1 MDNEEFESLK
11 KDAELKKLNKEIVKL
26 DAESK
31 ELSWRKFSAWAPA
44 ISSIIIGFIT
54 LYFTISSGFLDGK
67 SALVKAE
74 ALVMQVRKDSLS
86 RTIDSLKSIY
96 RRDSMNL
103 LTRINNQN
111 KKLDSLSQKF
121 IQDKIKFDKERAK
134 NGYVISQKEKEIV
147 GLKNEKIRL
156 ISEKIKVENC
166 LIKAKEFL
174 KYCIRYEDYEPA
186 LNNQEFLIRGYKPP
200 YKTRFSLSLEEVA
213 NLNISSMTYDQFLK
227 EVAGYKAVGQLGT
240 GVNDYINS
248 SDGKQSVIVRSNFG
262 NFQATARNGI
272 SEIRSEFECYKSF
285 SNTQKLQ
292 LLKQMIIRTY

>member
-11 KDAELKKLNKEIVKL
+11 KDAELKKLNKEIAKIE
-26 DAESK
+26 AETEEIISK
-31 ELSWRKFSAWAPA
+31 RGSAWAPA
-44 ISSIIIGFIT
+44 VIAICSVIIVYVNGCLT
-54 LYFTISSGFLDGK
+54 DSK
-67 SALVKAE
+67 SKLVAE
-74 ALVMQVRKDSLS
+74 ETKNQQVKNDKSRAIFHRDSLILIS
-86 RTIDSLKSIY
+86 QK
-96 RRDSMNL
+96 
-103 LTRINNQN
+103 N
-111 KKLDSLSQKF
+111 KIQKQLDSLSQKF

-134 NGYVISQKEKEIV
+134 YGYVISRKEKEIG
-147 GLKNEKIRL
+147 GLKNEKIGL
-156 ISEKIKVENC
+156 ISEKINVENC

-186 LNNQEFLIRGYKPP
+186 LNNQEFLIKGYKPP

-213 NLNISSMTYDQFLK
+213 KLNISLMTYDQFLK

-272 SEIRSEFECYKSF
+272 SEIRSEFECYQSF